1 LCCSISRKR
10 FPRSPARQATHRFRA
25 RSRRRDEGIHY
36 NSHAVGGRADKID
49 VKDFT
54 GKVAAITGSAS
65 GIGRALAFA
74 LAQRKCHVALCDVD
88 ETGLAQT
95 AETAR
100 ALGVRVTQARV
111 DVADRAAV
119 YAWAAQVAKD
129 HGRVNLIFNNAGVSV
144 TSTIEGMEYADF
156 EWIMGINFWGVVYG
170 TKAFLPYLKASGEG
184 HIINISS
191 VFGLFAQ
198 PTQSAYNASKFAVR
212 GFTEALRQ
220 ELEVQQA
227 PVSATCVHPGGIKT
241 NIVRTGR
248 YSSNTNGF
256 LNDDEQQAKAEFER
270 MFITSADE
278 AARVILKAVENDKR
292 RVLIGRDARAMDVVQ
307 RILPAA
313 YQRLVVSVV
322 KRRKQK
328 AAAAR
333 AMSG

>member
-1 LCCSISRKR
+1 M
-10 FPRSPARQATHRFRA
+10 
-25 RSRRRDEGIHY
+25 
-36 NSHAVGGRADKID
+36 
-49 VKDFT
+49 KDFT

-119 YAWAAQVAKD
+119 YAWAAQVA
-129 HGRVNLIFNNAGVSV
+129 
-144 TSTIEGMEYADF
+144 
-156 EWIMGINFWGVVYG
+156 
-170 TKAFLPYLKASGEG
+170 
-184 HIINISS
+184 NISS